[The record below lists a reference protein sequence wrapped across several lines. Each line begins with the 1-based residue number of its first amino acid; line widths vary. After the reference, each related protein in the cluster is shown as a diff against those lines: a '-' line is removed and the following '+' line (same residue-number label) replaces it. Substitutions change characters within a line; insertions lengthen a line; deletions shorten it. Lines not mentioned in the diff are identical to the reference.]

1 MAGAEQELLVHGKN
15 IIQQAPIKLH
25 SFPSHRGKFQPLEL
39 PEQLWAQN
47 AARKWHQIS
56 HRATEC
62 TLPFYPFS

>member
-39 PEQLWAQN
+39 PE
-47 AARKWHQIS
+47 
-56 HRATEC
+56 
-62 TLPFYPFS
+62 